1 MISFALQIV
10 KAFDVL
16 YKFEATKHD
25 ASQQQA
31 KTPSHWAAEAMAWA
45 STFEQVTGSSLDV
58 DISEKSR
65 GRILF
70 SEFATSC
77 TFPEASDRAKSPVKV
92 YFSES
97 SRTRRDVLEHVFKPL
112 LADFFS
118 FNIVYSIFDL
128 LGTRSD
134 CNYIQKCFGE
144 WFMTLSVREAYTKGL
159 YSEAPPMVRLLQ
171 DLVARQLASGTIA
184 DDEVALGVLCKFCE
198 ESSDLVRAFML
209 GALCLEAVSRASV
222 QKEKWS
228 YGKMQSTRMVNDWKS
243 MLRKLRVCLLVSL
256 RMHGTRLAAPV
267 TVDNVNQA
275 DIFSVY
281 EWLARDELSM
291 SHNHEEIVS
300 LEKACSISSYA
311 FDPSMPDGDGPSR
324 FKMLQNSCLS
334 AAISEEERAEY
345 LVDFDDDDRFGALL
359 LFLSSHNEPK
369 ILAAHRALLLASE
382 WGSRPEQIDCLR
394 DGVVALKS
402 LQRTPGF
409 ISLAAAVCLEIWQSR
424 LCPIYRA
431 HLFGFA
437 DVQQLSE
444 EVISPLLQNREWLTS
459 VGRIGLELLA
469 ILKDCKFGEQ
479 DDGLFKAA
487 EISCGPS
494 WPPLRPDCIL
504 KRLVD
509 KMPRQVDKSALD
521 AHSVVVCALLVS
533 GDIKTLVKC
542 VPAIYDLFVPLSLF
556 APVMNSSN
564 VPELQQRYL
573 NDAVFTF
580 ASQYSGPTLDSFDL
594 GEIETLAKVWNFDLE
609 AVHTLFILAMYELGK
624 DRAVDELLTKASFQI
639 DVHRFVEDGV
649 SIACRRLNVFL
660 SGKRMYSPGM
670 RDIMGLLDADLC
682 EWIKQRAANAGS
694 LLERPELVVAIG
706 STHLFVM
713 RLLSLSSNVET
724 NLRVRIHSLVVL
736 SGILVKAL
744 SGNGQTN

>member
-1 MISFALQIV
+1 M

-16 YKFEATKHD
+16 YKFEITKHD
-25 ASQQQA
+25 SSQQQA

-45 STFEQVTGSSLDV
+45 STYEQVTGSSSDAAN
-58 DISEKSR
+58 SETSR
-65 GRILF
+65 ERILF

-77 TFPEASDRAKSPVKV
+77 TFPEVTDRAKHPVKV
-92 YFSES
+92 FFSES

-112 LADFFS
+112 LADVFS
-118 FNIVYSIFDL
+118 FNVVYSIFDL

-134 CNYIQKCFGE
+134 CKYIQKCFGE
-144 WFMTLSVREAYTKGL
+144 WFMTLSVREAYTNGL
-159 YSEAPPMVRLLQ
+159 YSDAPPMVRLLQ
-171 DLVARQLASGTIA
+171 DLVARQLSSGPIR

-209 GALCLEAVSRASV
+209 GALCLEAVSRAST

-228 YGKMQSTRMVNDWKS
+228 YGKVQSTRMVNDWKS

-256 RMHGTRLAAPV
+256 RLHGARLAAPI

-369 ILAAHRALLLASE
+369 ILAAHRALLLSSE
-382 WGSRPEQIDCLR
+382 WGSKPEQIDSLK
-394 DGVVALKS
+394 DAVVALKS
-402 LQRTPGF
+402 LHRTPGF
-409 ISLAAAVCLEIWQSR
+409 MSLAAAVCLEIWQSQ

-437 DVQQLSE
+437 DVHQLSE
-444 EVISPLLQNREWLTS
+444 EVISPLLLNREWLTS
-459 VGRIGLELLA
+459 VGQIGLQLLA
-469 ILKDCKFGEQ
+469 IFKECKSDEKPDAVFEAV
-479 DDGLFKAA
+479 DSDG
-487 EISCGPS
+487 GPS

-509 KMPRQVDKSALD
+509 KMPRQVDDSALN
-521 AHSVVVCALLVS
+521 AHSVVACALLVS
-533 GDIKTLVKC
+533 GDIKALVQC

-556 APVMNSSN
+556 KPVTSSSN
-564 VPELQQRYL
+564 VMELQQSYL
-573 NDAVFTF
+573 NEAVFTF
-580 ASQYSGPTLDSFDL
+580 ASQYSGPALDSFDL
-594 GEIETLAKVWNFDLE
+594 GEIETLAKVWSFDFE
-609 AVHTLFILAMYELGK
+609 AVRTVFLLAMYELGK
-624 DRAVDELLTKASFQI
+624 DRAVDDLLTKATFQI
-639 DVHRFVEDGV
+639 DVNRFVEDGV

-660 SGKRMYSPGM
+660 SGSRMHSPGM
-670 RDIMGLLDADLC
+670 RDVMGLLDADLC
-682 EWIKQRAANAGS
+682 EWIKHRTADASS
-694 LLERPELVVAIG
+694 LVEQPELIVPIG
-706 STHLFVM
+706 STHLFAM
-713 RLLSLSSNVET
+713 RLLSLSARSNVET
-724 NLRVRIHSLVVL
+724 TLRVRIHSLVVM

-744 SGNGQTN
+744 AGS